1 MAVETTGSTVPR
13 RQLGRHLREL
23 RGSQR
28 ITVKAAAEQLE
39 WSEAK
44 IWRIE
49 TGQTSL
55 RSHDVELMCRIYG
68 APADLTEALMGLARE
83 TKAKG
88 WWQAFG
94 DVIPEWFDV
103 YVGLEEA
110 AAEISWYESELVPG
124 LLQTE
129 DYARTLI
136 EADNPGVDTP
146 EIDRRV
152 QVRVQRQALVRRA
165 TAPLK
170 LRVVLS
176 EAVLHR
182 PVGGP
187 QVMAA
192 QLDRLAE
199 AGELA
204 NISLRVVPFSAGFH
218 RGVLSGP
225 FEILR
230 FPQNGDGTDSEPPTT
245 YMDGYTGALYLDKP
259 SEVERYAEAF
269 GSITQTS
276 LDEPSS
282 ASLIRQAAEEMRQ

>member
-1 MAVETTGSTVPR
+1 MAETTGSTVPR
-13 RQLGRHLREL
+13 RQLGRYLREL

-28 ITVKAAAEQLE
+28 ITVKSAAELLE

-55 RSHDVELMCRIYG
+55 RSLDVRQMCEVYG
-68 APADLTEALMGLARE
+68 APADLTEALMGLAKE
-83 TKAKG
+83 TKARG

-129 DYARTLI
+129 EYARVLI
-136 EADNPGVDTP
+136 EADNPGVDEQ

-152 QVRVQRQALVRRA
+152 QVRVQRQALVQRA

-170 LRVVLS
+170 LRVVLN
-176 EAVLHR
+176 EGVLHR

-230 FPQNGDGTDSEPPTT
+230 FPQNGDGTDSEPPTV
-245 YMDGYTGALYLDKP
+245 YADGFTGALYLDKP
-259 SEVERYAEAF
+259 HEVGRYAEAF

-282 ASLIRQAAEEMRQ
+282 ASLIHQAAEELRQ

>member
-1 MAVETTGSTVPR
+1 MAETTGSTVPR
-13 RQLGRHLREL
+13 RQLGRYLREL

-28 ITVKAAAEQLE
+28 ITVKSAATQLE

-55 RSHDVELMCRIYG
+55 RSLDVRQMCEIYG
-68 APADLTEALMGLARE
+68 APADLTEALMALAKE
-83 TKAKG
+83 TKARG

-129 DYARTLI
+129 AYARTLI
-136 EADNPGVDTP
+136 AADHPGGGEQ

-152 QVRVQRQALVRRA
+152 QVRIQRQALVQRP
-165 TAPLK
+165 TMPLK

-176 EAVLHR
+176 EGILRR

-187 QVMAA
+187 EVMAA
-192 QLDRLAE
+192 QLDHLAE
-199 AGELA
+199 AGA
-204 NISLRVVPFSAGFH
+204 RDNIEIRVVPFGAGFH

-230 FPQNGDGTDSEPPTT
+230 FPQNGDGTDSEPPTV
-245 YMDGYTGALYLDKP
+245 YADGYTGALYLDKP
-259 SEVERYAEAF
+259 NEVERYAEAF
-269 GSITQTS
+269 GSITQVS
-276 LDEPSS
+276 LDEPAS
-282 ASLIRQAAEEMRQ
+282 ARLIRHAAEELRT